1 MKIFAYIKNKI
12 NNEIFYFKSSDINFK
27 EKLIPTMKLHIWKN
41 DFNFSTHEFF
51 IDNKKISEDFYNK
64 NLYTSNKEM
73 GGLCGEYFK
82 QLKNK

>member
-12 NNEIFYFKSSDINFK
+12 NNEIFYFKSSDVNFK

-41 DFNFSTHEFF
+41 DFNFGTHEFF
-51 IDNKKISEDFYNK
+51 IEDKKINKEFFIK
-64 NLYTSNKEM
+64 NLFTPNKEM
-73 GGLCGEYFK
+73 VGLCGEYFK